1 MMVLKEKDFIELD
14 FVARDKET
22 NKIFDLTDE
31 TLAKKEKLYNKDM
44 SYGPVTICLGENQII
59 KGIDFF
65 LIGKEINKEY
75 KVEIKPEEG
84 FGKKDP
90 KLLRLIPLK
99 IFKKQN
105 IVPFPGLQVN
115 IDGLFGIV
123 RTVSSGRSIVDFN
136 HPLAGHELIYEV
148 KVNRLVTDDKEKVVS
163 LLTFFLKSP
172 EIELKEGTL
181 TIKSKIT
188 EPIQKMLEERIK
200 KLIPGVKEIK
210 FENK

>member
-1 MMVLKEKDFIELD
+1 MVLKEKDFIELD